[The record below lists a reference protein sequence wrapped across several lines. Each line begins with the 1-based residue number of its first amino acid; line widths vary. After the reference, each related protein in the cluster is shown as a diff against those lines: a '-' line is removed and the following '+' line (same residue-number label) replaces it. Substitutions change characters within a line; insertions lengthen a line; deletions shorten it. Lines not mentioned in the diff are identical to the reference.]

1 MLLACADS
9 SFWVICDV
17 LAIFTWKS
25 PFGYLWLSVWVLLFI
40 VAYNN
45 IRYTKYLIDLH
56 NTLIMGFSGAEAF
69 RGTSAPTLKTEVSGK
84 GDNGLCYCPFFSPFV
99 SALMF
104 LLWFVYLTHNIPFHY
119 LYSTLNEVTSNSNR
133 VILDSEELNAAST
146 VSERMM
152 YHIFC
157 YCQNIF
163 ML

>member
-1 MLLACADS
+1 MLLACADWR
-9 SFWVICDV
+9 FCDV
-17 LAIFTWKS
+17 LMFWQFSREKVL
-25 PFGYLWLSVWVLLFI
+25 FGYLWLSVWVLF

-119 LYSTLNEVTSNSNR
+119 LYSYPKWSDFKLQPRYTWFWR
-133 VILDSEELNAAST
+133 A
-146 VSERMM
+146 
-152 YHIFC
+152 
-157 YCQNIF
+157 
-163 ML
+163 